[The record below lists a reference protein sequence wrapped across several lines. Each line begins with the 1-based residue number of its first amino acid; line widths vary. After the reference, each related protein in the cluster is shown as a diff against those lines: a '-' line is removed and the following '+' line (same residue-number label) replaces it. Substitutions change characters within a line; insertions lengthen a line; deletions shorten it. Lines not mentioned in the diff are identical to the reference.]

1 MLKLM
6 QKLIILKMQN
16 FSVEMPLSSRKLA
29 QQGIKADCIIIDP
42 PRKGCDSTLINTISE
57 KFSPPRVIYI
67 SCDPATLARDLKI
80 FNELGYSAFKVIPV
94 DLFQEQGM
102 WRR

>member
-16 FSVEMPLSSRKLA
+16 FFCGDASLAAEKLA

-67 SCDPATLARDLKI
+67 SCDPATLV
-80 FNELGYSAFKVIPV
+80 S
-94 DLFQEQGM
+94 
-102 WRR
+102 

>member
-1 MLKLM
+1 M
-6 QKLIILKMQN
+6 N
-16 FSVEMPLSSRKLA
+16 Y
-29 QQGIKADCIIIDP
+29 
-42 PRKGCDSTLINTISE
+42 TLINTISE

-94 DLFQEQGM
+94 DLFPRTGHVETVCLLS
-102 WRR
+102 RKYK